1 MPIIELVFYLFG
13 TILVLAA
20 LSVVT
25 VGNPVYAALFLVLS
39 FFSAACIWLL
49 MQAEFLA
56 ITLILVYVGAV
67 MVLFLFVV
75 MMLDV
80 RTAPL
85 KKGFTKFLPV
95 GVLVAFAMAAQMFL
109 VIWTRGLETVQMP
122 APEPEGYSH
131 IGALGML
138 LYTEYLF
145 AFEIAA
151 VLLLVAIIAAIM
163 LTHRRRESTKH
174 QDPSRQVRIKR
185 AERVRLVSMAA
196 ERPASERDRPAQERE
211 GG

>member
-13 TILVLAA
+13 TILVLSA

-25 VGNPVYAALFLVLS
+25 VGNPVYAVLFLVLS

-56 ITLILVYVGAV
+56 IVLVLVYVGAV

-80 RTAPL
+80 RSAPL
-85 KKGFTKFLPV
+85 QQGFTRFLPV
-95 GVLVAFAMAAQMFL
+95 GILVALAMALQMFL
-109 VIWTRGLETVQMP
+109 VIWTRGLETLPMP
-122 APEPEGYSH
+122 APKPEGYSH
-131 IGALGML
+131 ISELGLL
-138 LYTEYLF
+138 LYTEYLY

-163 LTHRRRESTKH
+163 LTHRRRPSTKQ

-185 AERVRLVSMAA
+185 AERVRLVSMEA
-196 ERPASERDRPAQERE
+196 ETGAVDQPVSPGDKE

>member
-1 MPIIELVFYLFG
+1 MPIIELVFYFFG
-13 TILVLAA
+13 TILVLSA

-25 VGNPVYAALFLVLS
+25 VGNPIYAVLFLVLS

-49 MQAEFLA
+49 MEAEFLA
-56 ITLILVYVGAV
+56 IVLVLVYVGAV

-80 RTAPL
+80 RPASVRQGVPR
-85 KKGFTKFLPV
+85 FLPV
-95 GVLVAFAMAAQMFL
+95 GLLVAFAMALQMFL
-109 VIWTRGLETVQMP
+109 VIWTRGLEALPMP
-122 APEPEGYSH
+122 APKPDGYSH
-131 IGALGML
+131 ISELGLL

-145 AFEIAA
+145 AFEVAA

-163 LTHRRRESTKH
+163 LTHRRRQSTKQ

-196 ERPASERDRPAQERE
+196 ETGAVDQTAPQRDRE

>member
-13 TILVLAA
+13 TILVLSA

-95 GVLVAFAMAAQMFL
+95 GVLVAFAMALQMFL

-131 IGALGML
+131 IGALGLL

-196 ERPASERDRPAQERE
+196 EQTVPERDRSAQEGE
-211 GG
+211 GS